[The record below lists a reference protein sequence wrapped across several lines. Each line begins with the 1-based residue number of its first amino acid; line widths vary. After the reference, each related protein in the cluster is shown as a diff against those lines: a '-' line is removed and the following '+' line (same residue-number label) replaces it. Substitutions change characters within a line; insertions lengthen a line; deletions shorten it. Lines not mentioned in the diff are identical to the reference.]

1 MCMTGE
7 SVLCMN
13 ISIHPQGTISH
24 LSPTAEVCQGAERDP
39 PSLARQS
46 NTTKKQ
52 IENNRSKQFLKDS

>member
-46 NTTKKQ
+46 NTTKKT
-52 IENNRSKQFLKDS
+52 NRKQ